1 MYFNAIILAALSL
14 CCIFTADAVPKLN
27 LGLTS
32 FLDGGPLRPEP
43 GWYWSEIFDFYQAD
57 SLYDGQGNCIP
68 NAPSLDSTSVVTNA
82 IYQGKREIWGAHPGV
97 TAGFS
102 LYPQSTVSDN
112 PYGLSSS
119 GGGVGD
125 IALGMFLQFKPAI
138 HHGRGIFVHRLE
150 FDAVFPAGKF
160 CPPNLINPGSGVYQI
175 NPYWAATLFIKP
187 RLATSWRVNYNWS
200 SKNPK
205 NGIQFGDV
213 IYLNWTIEWSP
224 VERFWMGINTY
235 ALKELK
241 NTRLNGIE
249 VPNSRQQVFA
259 AGPGFLYVPKKGVNF
274 FFNLYVESHVR
285 ARTAGTLWLARLL
298 YQF

>member
-1 MYFNAIILAALSL
+1 MYLLSPIAAALSL
-14 CCIFTADAVPKLN
+14 CSIFSLNAVPKVN

-43 GWYWSEIFDFYQAD
+43 GWYWSEIFNFYRSE
-57 SLYDGQGNCIP
+57 SLYDGCGNCLP
-68 NAPSLDSTSVVTNA
+68 NAPHIDSTSIVTNA

-97 TAGFS
+97 SAGFS
-102 LYPQSTVSDN
+102 LYPQTTVSDN
-112 PYGLSSS
+112 PYGITSS

-125 IALGMFLQFKPAI
+125 FGVSAFLQFKPVML
-138 HHGRGIFVHRLE
+138 HGRGLLVQRFE
-150 FDAVFPAGKF
+150 FFAGFPTGKF
-160 CPPNLINPGSGVYQI
+160 CANDLINPGNGVYQI

-187 RLATSWRVNYNWS
+187 RLATSWRINYNWS

-213 IYLNWTIEWSP
+213 IYLNWTIECSP
-224 VERFWMGINTY
+224 IEGFWVGVNTY

-241 NTRLNGIE
+241 NSRLNGIE
-249 VPNSRQQVFA
+249 IPNSREQVFA
-259 AGPGFLYVPKKGVNF
+259 AGPGFLYVPKKGVNL

-285 ARTAGTLWLARLL
+285 ARTAGTLWVARLL